1 MTEDEA
7 RTKLCHV
14 SIRMLPAQLELPLE
28 DRKPPEGIPPGHR
41 GPVHGANCIASDC
54 MAWRLSHTAGDDGFC
69 GLAGGTDKP
78 SYGYPP
84 GSGQPTE
91 PTPS

>member
-14 SIRMLPAQLELPLE
+14 SIRLHLELPV
-28 DRKPPEGIPPGHR
+28 DRAPPGGIPPGHR
-41 GPVHGANCIASDC
+41 VPVHGANCIASDC
-54 MAWRLSHTAGDDGFC
+54 MAWRLSHTLGDDGFC

-84 GSGQPTE
+84 GSSTPTE

>member
-14 SIRMLPAQLELPLE
+14 SIRTLSLLPDE
-28 DRKPPEGIPPGHR
+28 RRPPEGGSPGHR

-54 MAWRLSHTAGDDGFC
+54 MAWRLSHTVGDDGFC

-84 GSGQPTE
+84 GSAAPPTE